1 MALYLSQETRN
12 NQNQNGSAF
21 SLTGQRCVAIVLIAL
36 FSGAVIAAPQVEL
49 PEIVLPAPFEDDNIL
64 DKTHAVWSQRVT
76 DLGVRLDR
84 LFGGEEFLPDH
95 SSYIRAR
102 TTALLREEDPE
113 LELRLKARLAL
124 PNTERRLSLV
134 LESEDD
140 SQFDRAAG
148 TVPSAPPIL
157 RSPNTSGFT
166 AGLRYLKEL
175 SDVVDLDADIG
186 VRLRSGLPDPYVRTR
201 IERSMFIGLW
211 EVRPSEELYWHYHKG
226 RGART
231 LLLAQR
237 PLPGPRFFRS
247 ISEFDWVYRE
257 RRAYSAQDLI
267 ISHEF
272 NPLHAVQA
280 QIGARG
286 ESDPTR
292 LVNWFVNIGWR
303 RNIYKNWLFVELRPE
318 LFFEREQDFQAEP
331 RLFLTLETYFG
342 DTPWP
347 KMEGQR

>member
-1 MALYLSQETRN
+1 M
-12 NQNQNGSAF
+12 GF
-21 SLTGQRCVAIVLIAL
+21 SLTGQICAAFLMLVLLSAAVAA
-36 FSGAVIAAPQVEL
+36 SPAVEL
-49 PEIVLPAPFEDDNIL
+49 PELGQRVDAEDGDTIL
-64 DKTHAVWSQRVT
+64 DRTHRTWSRQVA
-76 DLGVRLDR
+76 DMGVRLDR
-84 LFGGEEFLPDH
+84 LFGGEEFIPDY
-95 SSYIRAR
+95 SSYIRTR
-102 TTALLREEDPE
+102 STLLLRENDPD
-113 LELRLKARLAL
+113 LEFRARARVAL

-140 SQFDRAAG
+140 SRFDRATGQEPAA
-148 TVPSAPPIL
+148 PSLL
-157 RSPNTSGFT
+157 RSPNSSGFT

-175 SDVVDLDADIG
+175 SDAVNFDVDAGI
-186 VRLRSGLPDPYVRTR
+186 RLRSGLPDPFVRAR
-201 IERSMFIGLW
+201 IERSAFFGVW
-211 EVRPSEELYWHYHKG
+211 EVRPSEELYWREHKG
-226 RGART
+226 MGART

-257 RRAYSAQDLI
+257 RRAYSAQDLVF
-267 ISHEF
+267 SHEF
-272 NPLHAVQA
+272 NPLHAIQA

-318 LFFEREQDFQAEP
+318 LLFEREQDFQAEP
-331 RLFLTLETYFG
+331 RLFLTLEAYFG

-347 KMEGQR
+347 KLEVQPQ